1 MDLYSRLI
9 GLSHGSI
16 RSCAR
21 HLFYLVR
28 SQYSDMHYCIMVS
41 KTILIFCL
49 VVVNY
54 SYSTKNTKLNSTQTI
69 QILLKEFQM
78 KHPIIITSAN
88 SITTEEINLLKFLHQ
103 NGNFCN
109 MYGILRSHD
118 KIHIS
123 KDFKQSAIL
132 FVKNSYVNITKQLH
146 HFPAKMTTIV
156 MLYKKEFFPD
166 TKLNIDQEIFFFEI
180 QTMQLYESYSINKK
194 DFRIVLGAISQKT
207 KTFEWKEN
215 VNSNLI
221 KRRSNFH
228 GLILKGMAEFSG
240 DYLNADP
247 KYRTEK
253 NYFSNNKTYLVN
265 GYIYGLFYDI
275 FREIEDHLNFTTL
288 LYKNEEEAWGYIYP
302 QPNGTY
308 RGTGVVGDVFFQR
321 ADLGTTIIPEAIT

>member
-1 MDLYSRLI
+1 M
-9 GLSHGSI
+9 
-16 RSCAR
+16 
-21 HLFYLVR
+21 
-28 SQYSDMHYCIMVS
+28 
-41 KTILIFCL
+41 
-49 VVVNY
+49 
-54 SYSTKNTKLNSTQTI
+54 
-69 QILLKEFQM
+69 
-78 KHPIIITSAN
+78 
-88 SITTEEINLLKFLHQ
+88 
-103 NGNFCN
+103 
-109 MYGILRSHD
+109 
-118 KIHIS
+118 
-123 KDFKQSAIL
+123 
-132 FVKNSYVNITKQLH
+132 
-146 HFPAKMTTIV
+146 
-156 MLYKKEFFPD
+156 
-166 TKLNIDQEIFFFEI
+166 
-180 QTMQLYESYSINKK
+180 
-194 DFRIVLGAISQKT
+194 LGAIAQKT

-247 KYRTEK
+247 KYRTEN

-321 ADLGTTIIPEAIT
+321 ADLGT